1 MIQLTGT
8 VRDGKI
14 ELVAPRELTD
24 GARVSLLMLGST
36 SPDPERMD
44 DAELARTLAAL
55 SAFEQAFPENE
66 EGEDLSKAA
75 SESSDWE
82 KAQQEERAKK
92 IESRFE

>member
-24 GARVSLLMLGST
+24 GATVSLLLLSST
-36 SPDPERMD
+36 LPDAEGMD
-44 DAELARTLAAL
+44 DKELARTLAAL
-55 SAFEQAFPENE
+55 NAFEQAFPENE
-66 EGEDLSKAA
+66 EGEDLSEAA
-75 SESSDWE
+75 RETSDWE
-82 KAQQEERAKK
+82 KTQVGERANR